1 MGFGAQL
8 DAIIREIPDLIPR
21 SKVVDSPGVPK
32 IGTQQFS
39 QAIGVNATRNLS
51 RSLLHEND
59 SPPPE
64 EEEVVRGWWHGA
76 QSPLALLI
84 TEGNCVVFMEGGEP
98 RSMRSSIQMLHRRW
112 PVYSHEP
119 YHFELLT
126 CANTHSL
133 DYKIPAF
140 LADILPPSRV
150 VFQLAASPSTPAS
163 L

>member
-8 DAIIREIPDLIPR
+8 DAIIREIPDLTPR

-32 IGTQQFS
+32 IGTQQFW

-59 SPPPE
+59 SPPPK
-64 EEEVVRGWWHGA
+64 EEVVRGWWHGA
-76 QSPLALLI
+76 QSPLALLV

-126 CANTHSL
+126 CANTPERNRPTCAVGRRWTCLDCLASRHPRPSL
-133 DYKIPAF
+133 E
-140 LADILPPSRV
+140 
-150 VFQLAASPSTPAS
+150 Q
-163 L
+163 